1 MCSHVLGGIGIVIKE
16 LWLDPK
22 FVISC
27 HYWGRAS
34 HLSRQYGGDYSAE
47 SHTIK
52 VDRAHNFFFRVLH
65 CVNHK
70 EGEILIWERRGG
82 GSREEDTKE
91 KSGEILRRGASHG
104 LGITHYLYGYTH
116 THTYTYTYRL
126 HRRSGGLA
134 MEQTTTQVLCRG
146 VGGGQQDLK
155 GSSNVALAWHTRTH
169 THTHSYPLT
178 SLRTSQTP
186 TFFLSHTFKLQP
198 HHLFGYQ
205 PETPG
210 GIL

>member
-1 MCSHVLGGIGIVIKE
+1 MEVTTRL
-16 LWLDPK
+16 
-22 FVISC
+22 
-27 HYWGRAS
+27 
-34 HLSRQYGGDYSAE
+34 
-47 SHTIK
+47 SHTPSKLTELII
-52 VDRAHNFFFRVLH
+52 FFRVLH

-116 THTYTYTYRL
+116 THTYTYTYTYRL

-186 TFFLSHTFKLQP
+186 TFLLSHTFKLQP